1 MKTYPYMWF
10 HGWIDKQHKRW
21 QFWPRK
27 IIVLGCFIH
36 QQIPHHI
43 MRQTLKEEALTQI
56 YLSSGTWS
64 PMNFVF
70 SKLDPEILKCWSSG
84 SAVQTLSQTVKKDE
98 YAKSQT
104 VDINIH
110 FVILLLWIVDRK
122 LTALPVSWTKTVSI
136 EHIWLI
142 FETETSSLPVLW
154 GLMEVAM
161 CLGAKRQSWK

>member
-1 MKTYPYMWF
+1 MTALAKKDDCF
-10 HGWIDKQHKRW
+10 
-21 QFWPRK
+21 
-27 IIVLGCFIH
+27 GCFIH
-36 QQIPHHI
+36 HQIPHHI

-70 SKLDPEILKCWSSG
+70 SKVDPEILKCWSSG
-84 SAVQTLSQTVKKDE
+84 SAVQTLSHTVKKDE

-110 FVILLLWIVDRK
+110 FVILLMWIVDVYK
-122 LTALPVSWTKTVSI
+122 INSLASFMNKNSI